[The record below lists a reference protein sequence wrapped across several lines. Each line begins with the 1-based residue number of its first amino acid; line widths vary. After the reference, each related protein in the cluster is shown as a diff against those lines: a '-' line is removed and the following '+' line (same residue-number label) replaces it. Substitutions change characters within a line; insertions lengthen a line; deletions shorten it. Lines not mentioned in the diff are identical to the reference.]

1 MHHIV
6 VIAHSSINLCKRGVS
21 NRWLFFKVQRQLCLK
36 PQAQNER
43 DEAHWGQNKWTNME
57 WACQPDTAQDDVSPL
72 VGQSHYCIKST
83 QNPMFSWTWRKPKQN
98 FKTQPKNEWSGWTG
112 NMTSLAD
119 VGPPFLAMCQPRG
132 TQAKSGR
139 WRQTW
144 CMIIPWFSIELTFS
158 NKHVM
163 PNHIL

>member
-43 DEAHWGQNKWTNME
+43 DEAHWGQNKWTDME
-57 WACQPDTAQDDVSPL
+57 WACQLDTAQDDMGPF
-72 VGQSHYCIKST
+72 VGESHYWVLTLHKEHT
-83 QNPMFSWTWRKPKQN
+83 ND
-98 FKTQPKNEWSGWTG
+98 KTQPKNEWSGWG
-112 NMTSLAD
+112 IWEVFAN

-132 TQAKSGR
+132 TEAKSGR
-139 WRQTW
+139 WRQTR
-144 CMIIPWFSIELTFS
+144 CMIIPRFSIELTFS
-158 NKHVM
+158 NKQVM
-163 PNHIL
+163 PNHIFT

>member
-1 MHHIV
+1 MCGIDDSFLRSNGNCV
-6 VIAHSSINLCKRGVS
+6 WNLRRKM
-21 NRWLFFKVQRQLCLK
+21 
-36 PQAQNER
+36 NEMR
-43 DEAHWGQNKWTNME
+43 PTGAKTNG
-57 WACQPDTAQDDVSPL
+57 QPDTAQDDVSPL

-119 VGPPFLAMCQPRG
+119 VGPPVLAMCQPRG